1 MSGFDFSETR
11 RLQQQLLSTQREF
24 DSFIKD
30 FLLKQGLEVVGIAKE
45 NTNVITGL
53 LRNSWTVQGVKREGN
68 SLVVTIVNPTEYAS
82 FVEYGHMNRGRTNW
96 VEGQFICTLAIDE
109 VYRLMPQRFQAAFA
123 NWAREMGL

>member
-1 MSGFDFSETR
+1 MSGFDFSNMQR
-11 RLQQQLLSTQREF
+11 MQQRLASKQNEF
-24 DSFIKD
+24 DAFIKD

-68 SLVVTIVNPTEYAS
+68 SLVVTIINPTEYAS

-96 VEGQFICTLAIDE
+96 IEGQFMCTLAIDE
-109 VYRLMPQRFQAAFA
+109 VAKQMPQRFQAAFA